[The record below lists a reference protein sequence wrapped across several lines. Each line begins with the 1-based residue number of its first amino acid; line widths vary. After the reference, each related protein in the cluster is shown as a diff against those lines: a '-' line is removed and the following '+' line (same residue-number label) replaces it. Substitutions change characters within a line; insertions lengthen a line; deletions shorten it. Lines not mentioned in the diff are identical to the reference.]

1 MTIDESVDVEMYG
14 KPWQGN
20 HKGPPYLGAA
30 VICQIAEDEQDG
42 NINLRHIS
50 AGVVMAGFLE
60 EFGIRLANPGDRL
73 VLWLSFYTEAETVE
87 HTITVHLVAP
97 SGMISGQFTHSFR
110 ASGGNYSLSIPI
122 QDLVVFEEGVH
133 RFEIGLDGAFVTR
146 VPYQVVLAGSGR
158 A

>member
-1 MTIDESVDVEMYG
+1 MSSDVTIDESVDVEMYG

-73 VLWLSFYTEAETVE
+73 IFSILSPNGQIILALHGFEAPLEVRE
-87 HTITVHLVAP
+87 
-97 SGMISGQFTHSFR
+97 S
-110 ASGGNYSLSIPI
+110 
-122 QDLVVFEEGVH
+122 
-133 RFEIGLDGAFVTR
+133 
-146 VPYQVVLAGSGR
+146 
-158 A
+158 